1 MMMSQPSFNYCSAS
15 SIPRVLHKSL
25 WRLHIGLYVS
35 PKLKSLFRREFSESN
50 FGIHG
55 LTFIP
60 FHPLLAW
67 FTILFLFPFSFV
79 IDMSLMELIQTWGE
93 PLGTFLASIEVLGFS
108 YSSLSSFKT
117 KSAIIIWSSFKKKTR
132 RIVSSH
138 RLKYFKKEKENGK
151 YLFTKGF
158 KIKTKEPHHL
168 K

>member
-93 PLGTFLASIEVLGFS
+93 PLGTFLASMEVLEFS
-108 YSSLSSFKT
+108 HSSLSGFET
-117 KSAIIIWSSFKKKTR
+117 KSSVIIWSSFKKKTR

-138 RLKYFKKEKENGK
+138 RLKYFKKEKEK
-151 YLFTKGF
+151 KMESIFSPSISK
-158 KIKTKEPHHL
+158 
-168 K
+168 